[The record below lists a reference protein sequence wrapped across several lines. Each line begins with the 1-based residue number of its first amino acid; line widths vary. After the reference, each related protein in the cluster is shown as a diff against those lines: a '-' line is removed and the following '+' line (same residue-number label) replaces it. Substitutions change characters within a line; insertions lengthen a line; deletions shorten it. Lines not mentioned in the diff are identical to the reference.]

1 MPKSLSPDH
10 PNLVLAVNRVKRIFW
25 AWGGLYLFMALFT
38 AAVLRGSYPLAPLPW
53 LIAGLL
59 IVFGRQ
65 PAYLGLVAILWGM
78 SIVSLIPNVNTL
90 IGPDPIIHLLELS
103 NIEGI
108 ALGVVRVLLLIMAWN
123 QFMFYRMLYGTE
135 QMSGAPR
142 DMPPIPAMFANKTG
156 QIARIAQ
163 LVGLLGLLPVW
174 GSILI
179 PSDTLAINLLS
190 LSYTTSILS
199 IGMGVGVVFS
209 PTTKR
214 RIGLSAIGIGVIVF
228 ISIFII
234 GRLTLL

>member
-1 MPKSLSPDH
+1 MPKTLSPDH
-10 PNLVLAVNRVKRIFW
+10 PNLVLAVNRVKRIFL
-25 AWGGLYLFMALFT
+25 AWGGLFLFMAIFT

-53 LIAGLL
+53 LIAGLA
-59 IVFGRQ
+59 IAFGRQ
-65 PAYLGLVAILWGM
+65 PATLGLAAIVWGM

-90 IGPDPIIHLLELS
+90 IGPDPISHILELS
-103 NIEGI
+103 AIEGV

-135 QMSGAPR
+135 QMSGAPS
-142 DMPPIPAMFANKTG
+142 DLPPVPAMFPNKTG

-163 LVGLLGLLPVW
+163 LVGLLGLILVW
-174 GSILI
+174 SSIFVT
-179 PSDTLAINLLS
+179 SEFLAINLLS
-190 LSYTTSILS
+190 LAHTTSILS

-209 PTTKR
+209 PTTR
-214 RIGLSAIGIGVIVF
+214 RKIALSAIGIGVVVF